1 MASHSRVSPS
11 EKGPVGSGGSPPRQ
25 RQAHSVKSPFLSGVL
40 CHISSCKVG
49 VQREPQD
56 VACRSQ
62 GPQHQLR
69 VGRPAGAAAG
79 FAVVPVAAEV
89 HFDGQCAVGARLVL
103 AAVIWGWDTIQG
115 GRMKCQ
121 EAPEEQLLGSPTLA
135 KVYSQSQELTKGI
148 PE

>member
-1 MASHSRVSPS
+1 MWCA
-11 EKGPVGSGGSPPRQ
+11 GLG
-25 RQAHSVKSPFLSGVL
+25 
-40 CHISSCKVG
+40 
-49 VQREPQD
+49 
-56 VACRSQ
+56 

-89 HFDGQCAVGARLVL
+89 HFDGQCTVGTRLVL

-115 GRMKCQ
+115 GGRMKHQ
-121 EAPEEQLLGSPTLA
+121 DAPEEQLLGSPTLA
-135 KVYSQSQELTKGI
+135 TVSSQSQELIKGI